1 MFKLKEFEQSGKKD
15 GIIGQIKEQLE
26 VLSLKIPVIRF
37 INIGL
42 NINDLPNGFDLVLE
56 SEFDD
61 MESLETYRVHP
72 EHQKVVEFI
81 KLYKLQSASVDYEV

>member
-1 MFKLKEFEQSGKKD
+1 MFKIKDFEVRGKKQE
-15 GIIGQIKEQLE
+15 IISQFKEQLE
-26 VLSLKIPVIRF
+26 ALSLKIPEIRF

-42 NINDLPNGFDLVLE
+42 NSNDSPNGFDLVLE

-61 MESLETYRVHP
+61 IQSLDTYRVHP

-81 KLYKLQSASVDYEV
+81 KPYKIQSASVDYEV